1 MTLDDNEGIVSPTG
15 LEDVLMSSGQQ
26 YIVDLVV
33 DKARWVYD
41 GLPCRND
48 ATSIIGWVGEPS

>member
-15 LEDVLMSSGQQ
+15 LEDVLMNSGQQ
-26 YIVDLVV
+26 YIEELVV

-41 GLPCRND
+41 GLPCRKN
-48 ATSIIGWVGEPS
+48 ATSIIGWV